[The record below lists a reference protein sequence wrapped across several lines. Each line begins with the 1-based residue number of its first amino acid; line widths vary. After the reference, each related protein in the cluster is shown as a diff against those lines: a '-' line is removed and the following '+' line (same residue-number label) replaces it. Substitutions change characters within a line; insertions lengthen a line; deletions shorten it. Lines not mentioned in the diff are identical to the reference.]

1 MSAMDQTFTYRVA
14 REAQQE
20 VFFLSGII
28 DNEAEP
34 SFGEL
39 QKQVS
44 GPALVLDFSDVG
56 RVNSMGIAL
65 ILRCLKHL
73 TRERNLEV
81 QIRGVNQIN
90 GMLFKM
96 SGIYL
101 MAREVPPRGTV

>member
-1 MSAMDQTFTYRVA
+1 MDKPFTCLTA

-20 VFFLSGII
+20 VIFLSGTI
-28 DNEAEP
+28 DGQAEL

-44 GPALVLDFSDVG
+44 GPSLILDFSDVG
-56 RVNSMGIAL
+56 RINSMGIAL

-73 TRERNLEV
+73 TRERDFQV

-96 SGIYL
+96 SGIFL
-101 MAREVPPRGTV
+101 MAKEVPARKT

>member
-1 MSAMDQTFTYRVA
+1 MEQHFSYDLAKDA
-14 REAQQE
+14 GQE
-20 VFFLSGII
+20 VAFLSGTI
-28 DNEAEP
+28 DSQAEP

-44 GPALVLDFSDVG
+44 GPSLILDFSDVG
-56 RVNSMGIAL
+56 RINSMGIAL

-73 TRERNLEV
+73 TRERDLQV

-96 SGIYL
+96 SGIFL
-101 MAREVPPRGTV
+101 MAKEVPTRKT

>member
-1 MSAMDQTFTYRVA
+1 MEQPFSYLLVK
-14 REAQQE
+14 EAGQE
-20 VFFLSGII
+20 VAFLSGII
-28 DNEAEP
+28 DSQAVP

-39 QKQVS
+39 QKQVK
-44 GPALVLDFSDVG
+44 GPALLLDFSDVG

-73 TRERNLEV
+73 TRERNLQV

-96 SGIYL
+96 SGIFL
-101 MAREVPPRGTV
+101 MAKEVPPRGTV

>member
-1 MSAMDQTFTYRVA
+1 MDKPFTYRLA
-14 REAQQE
+14 QEAQQE
-20 VFFLSGII
+20 VIFLSGAI
-28 DNEAEP
+28 DNQAEP

-44 GPALVLDFSDVG
+44 RPSLILDFSDVG
-56 RVNSMGIAL
+56 RINSMGIAL

-73 TRERNLEV
+73 TRERNLQV

-101 MAREVPPRGTV
+101 MAKEVPTRKMD